1 MGADAMSQRDDD
13 RRVEDLKRRKLPVV
27 ATEPEQPEVS
37 EWTAEGGAPP
47 AGPVDQEAVRA
58 RILGALKEI
67 HDPEIPVNIYDL
79 GLIYGFEVDEGGAV
93 EISMTLTAPACPVAG
108 WLVKEVA
115 ERVGGVEGVSRA
127 HVSLVWDP
135 PWTMERMSE
144 EAQLELGLL

>member
-1 MGADAMSQRDDD
+1 MGANAMSQRDDD
-13 RRVEDLKRRKLPVV
+13 RRVDDLKRRKLPVV
-27 ATEPEQPEVS
+27 SGEPEQPDVS
-37 EWTAEGGAPP
+37 EWTAEGGAAP
-47 AGPVDQEAVRA
+47 AGPVDQEAMRERV
-58 RILGALKEI
+58 LGVLKDI

-79 GLIYGFEVDEGGAV
+79 GLIYGFEVDEAGSV
-93 EISMTLTAPACPVAG
+93 EIKMTLTAPACPVAG

-115 ERVGGVEGVSRA
+115 ERVGAVEGVSRS